1 MQNIQNSHKQPI
13 AAYFEFDLP
22 PLPGGCDLANEDV
35 FRLFSRAPR
44 RGFWLTAVAFVVLLA
59 AGIAAVAI
67 GYPLGGVS
75 CVVFA
80 VGAGTANLLLRHK
93 INAEQNRDRDPDYSE
108 APPTPVGVRVRT

>member
-1 MQNIQNSHKQPI
+1 M
-13 AAYFEFDLP
+13 
-22 PLPGGCDLANEDV
+22 
-35 FRLFSRAPR
+35 FSLAPR

-93 INAEQNRDRDPDYSE
+93 INAAQNRDRDPDYSE